1 MKIVIL
7 DGFTINPGDL
17 SWSGLEALGAV
28 TAYDRTPQEEV
39 IDRIGDADAVFTSK
53 NKITE
58 EVLDA
63 CPGVRFIGV
72 LATGYDNID
81 LAAARSR
88 GIAVCN
94 VPGYSTEPVA
104 QHTFA
109 LLLEICNSVALHSEA
124 VQAGEWC
131 DAPDFC
137 LTKKPLIQ
145 LSGKSMGIIGYGRIG
160 KQVAAIAQAFGMTVN
175 IYSKDPAATLQ
186 SDVISLHCPA
196 TPENTGFVNAR
207 FLRSLKKGAIL
218 LNTARG
224 ALINETDLAAA
235 LQSGQLAA
243 AGLDVVDGEPMK
255 KDSPLLGA
263 PNLYIT
269 PHIAWSTRA
278 ARSTICEESAAS
290 LKSWL
295 EGGDRNR
302 ID

>member
-17 SWSGLEALGAV
+17 SWSGLEALGQV
-28 TAYDRTPQEEV
+28 TAYDRTAAQDV
-39 IDRIGDADAVFTSK
+39 ISRIGDAQAVFTSK

-58 EVLDA
+58 EVLNA
-63 CPGVRFIGV
+63 CPNVKFIGV

-109 LLLEICNSVALHSEA
+109 LLLEICNSVALHSDA
-124 VQAGEWC
+124 VHSGQWC
-131 DAPDFC
+131 NAPDFC
-137 LTKKPLIQ
+137 LNKKPLIQ
-145 LSGKSMGIIGYGRIG
+145 LSGKSMGIIGYGNIG
-160 KQVAAIAQAFGMTVN
+160 KKVAAIAQAFGMSVN
-175 IYSKDPAATLQ
+175 IYSRDPEETLK

-196 TPENTGFVNAR
+196 TPENKGFINAD
-207 FLRSLKKGAIL
+207 FLAKLKDGAIL

-224 ALINETDLAAA
+224 ALVNEADLAAA
-235 LQSGQLAA
+235 LRSGKLAA
-243 AGLDVVDGEPMK
+243 AGVDVVDGEPMK

-263 PNLYIT
+263 PNLFIT
-269 PHIAWSTRA
+269 PHIAWSTKS
-278 ARSTICEESAAS
+278 ARQTICEESAAN

-295 EGGDRNR
+295 DGGNHNR